1 MFKGSKLK
9 LTGCIAGGSGLA
21 AASSPQRVTVKEEES
36 VEDSEDLVLT
46 SSGAGDIVTV
56 ESDTSEDAEPVH
68 SGTTA
73 ASSAATPIPTRGRK
87 KSRMV
92 AFPFLD

>member
-36 VEDSEDLVLT
+36 VEESEDLVLT

-73 ASSAATPIPTRGRK
+73 ATPVPARGRK

>member
-36 VEDSEDLVLT
+36 VEESEDLVLT

-68 SGTTA
+68 STTA
-73 ASSAATPIPTRGRK
+73 AGSAATPVPARGRK

>member
-36 VEDSEDLVLT
+36 VEESEDLVLT

-73 ASSAATPIPTRGRK
+73 ATPVPGRGRK

>member
-36 VEDSEDLVLT
+36 VEESEDLVLT

-68 SGTTA
+68 S
-73 ASSAATPIPTRGRK
+73 AATPVPARGRK

>member
-36 VEDSEDLVLT
+36 VEESEDLVLT

-68 SGTTA
+68 SATTA
-73 ASSAATPIPTRGRK
+73 ATPVPGRGRK

>member
-36 VEDSEDLVLT
+36 VEESEDLVLT

-68 SGTTA
+68 SATTA
-73 ASSAATPIPTRGRK
+73 ATPVPARGRK

-92 AFPFLD
+92 AFPFLE